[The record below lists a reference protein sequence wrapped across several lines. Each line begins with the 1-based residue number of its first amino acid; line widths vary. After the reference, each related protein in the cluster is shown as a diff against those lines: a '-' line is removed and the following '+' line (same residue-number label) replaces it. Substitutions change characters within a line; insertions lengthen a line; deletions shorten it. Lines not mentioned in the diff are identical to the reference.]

1 MDCEQNITIFP
12 ENTEQTIKVLGDDY
26 EQNIDL
32 QKECLCVVPI
42 EDRDYNRFYNKPQI
56 NGVELVGDK
65 TLEELGIENDK
76 NYVHNQT
83 TSSDTWVIQHNLNKL
98 PSVTVIDS
106 AEEEVVGE
114 ITYDNINKLT
124 IRFAAPFKGKAT
136 LN

>member
-1 MDCEQNITIFP
+1 MDCDQNITIFP
-12 ENTEQTIKVLGDDY
+12 EDTEQAVNVRPENSESNVQI
-26 EQNIDL
+26 QR
-32 QKECLCVVPI
+32 ECLTVIPI
-42 EDRDYNRFYNKPQI
+42 EDKDYNRFYNKPQI
-56 NGVELVGDK
+56 NGVELIGDK

-114 ITYDNINKLT
+114 ITYNNINQLT